1 MNCCLKIHENQYTS
15 NYTFEMVF
23 KENEYASIQYH
34 RKSILEQLN
43 NGNIKLISSELK
55 KHIQKLDFQVK

>member
-1 MNCCLKIHENQYTS
+1 
-15 NYTFEMVF
+15 MVF